1 MATTA
6 RTQRRY
12 DHRFRDLVRT
22 TRNIDCALQ
31 RGVPRSTARSWLG
44 EPNAEVVT
52 VDVLDMNALRL
63 QQEVLRL
70 RARVQKLRKLCPP
83 SYPTHTGAGTPLR
96 TVTGLGYI
104 RNTLTHQ

>member
-12 DHRFRDLVRT
+12 DHRLRDLVRT
-22 TRNIDCALQ
+22 TRDIDCAVQ
-31 RGVPRSTARSWLG
+31 RGVPRSTARSWLR

-52 VDVLDMNALRL
+52 VDVLNMNALRL

-70 RARVQKLRKLCPP
+70 RGR
-83 SYPTHTGAGTPLR
+83 
-96 TVTGLGYI
+96 I
-104 RNTLTHQ
+104 RS